1 MIKDEQLKRA
11 RKLKVGIGDS
21 VTKAE
26 RGAPLDGA
34 PKPHKMIPASGG
46 LQVAADI
53 YGTEGPLVILQ
64 HGGGQTRHAWKGA
77 GQKLAEAGYLAVSLD
92 ARGHGDSDWAPDG
105 DYSNDALVE
114 DLVTVVDS
122 FEQSPILVGAS
133 MGGGTSLTAVGE
145 GRVNAAA
152 LVLVDT
158 APRIEAGGV
167 RKIRDFMGQAPDGF
181 SSLEEVADAIANYQ
195 PHRTRPRTLDGLA
208 KNVRLWPDGRYR
220 WHWDPEFMRR
230 KRSLKDRVPRQEE
243 AARNVDCPSLLVR
256 GGLSDVLSEEGAQAY
271 LELVPHSEYANVG
284 EAAHMVAGDRNDIFV
299 TAVLDFLGK
308 IAAPN

>member
-1 MIKDEQLKRA
+1 MLLRQMRRLKDGAGVE
-11 RKLKVGIGDS
+11 

-26 RGAPLDGA
+26 RGSRLDGA
-34 PKPHKMIPASGG
+34 PEPHRMFEASGG
-46 LQVAADI
+46 VRVAADI
-53 YGTEGPLVILQ
+53 YGDKGTLVVLQ

-77 GQKLAEAGYLAVSLD
+77 GQKLAAAGYRAISLD

-114 DLVTVVDS
+114 DLVEVVN
-122 FEQSPILVGAS
+122 ELGESPVLVGAS

-145 GRVNAAA
+145 DRLEARA

-158 APRIEAGGV
+158 APRIEVQGV

-181 SSLEEVADAIANYQ
+181 SSLEEVAEAIANYQ
-195 PHRTRPRTLDGLA
+195 PHRTRPRNLDGLA
-208 KNVRLWPDGRYR
+208 KNIRLWPDGRYR

-230 KRSLKDRVPRQEE
+230 KRALADRIPRQED
-243 AARNVDCPSLLVR
+243 AAKNVKCPSLLVR

-271 LELVPHSEYANVG
+271 LSLVPHSEYANVG
-284 EAAHMVAGDRNDIFV
+284 EAAHMVAGDRNDVFV
-299 TAVLDFLGK
+299 AAVLEFLSK
-308 IAAPN
+308 VAPPT

>member
-1 MIKDEQLKRA
+1 
-11 RKLKVGIGDS
+11 
-21 VTKAE
+21 
-26 RGAPLDGA
+26 
-34 PKPHKMIPASGG
+34 MIPASGG
-46 LQVAADI
+46 VQVAADV
-53 YGTEGPLVILQ
+53 YGHSGPLVILQ

-105 DYSNDALVE
+105 DYSTDSLVE
-114 DLVTVVDS
+114 DLVAIV
-122 FEQSPILVGAS
+122 EHLGQRPILVGAS

-145 GRVNAAA
+145 ARVAAEA

-158 APRIEAGGV
+158 APQIEIGGV
-167 RKIRDFMGQAPDGF
+167 RKIRNFMGQAPDGF
-181 SSLEEVADAIANYQ
+181 TSLEEVAEAISNYQ
-195 PHRTRPRTLDGLA
+195 PHRKRSRNLEGLA

-230 KRSLKDRVPRQEE
+230 KGSIADRVRRQEE
-243 AARNVDCPSLLVR
+243 AAKNIGCPSLLVR

-284 EAAHMVAGDRNDIFV
+284 DAAHMVAGDRNDVFV
-299 TAVLDFLGK
+299 SSVLSFLSK
-308 IAAPN
+308 VAPSN